1 LLFSFQGVANP
12 VPRVQHPDW
21 LHKKIVEKNDTLKQ
35 RKISEMFTRG
45 GTKRSAAHNF
55 DQENRPVEGG
65 GGGGGDDEGNDAP
78 MRDIEDGVGSSVP
91 RPLGP
96 RNIAVITTTAGSKR
110 KNNAEEDAA
119 ELGKNWREVLGN
131 PPRRAD
137 GLREWIK
144 FQKRKWQFQ
153 ARQRR
158 EQERRDGSKRARSA
172 AMDADAAPN
181 QGGVV
186 RSGPVTMAGEGSFY
200 L

>member
-1 LLFSFQGVANP
+1 LFFSFQGVANP

-55 DQENRPVEGG
+55 DQENRPAEEGG
-65 GGGGGDDEGNDAP
+65 GRDDLSDVP
-78 MRDIEDGVGSSVP
+78 MRDIEDGVGSGVP

-96 RNIAVITTTAGSKR
+96 RNIAVVTTAGSKR

-158 EQERRDGSKRARSA
+158 EQERRDGSKRARGSA
-172 AMDADAAPN
+172 AVDADAVTN